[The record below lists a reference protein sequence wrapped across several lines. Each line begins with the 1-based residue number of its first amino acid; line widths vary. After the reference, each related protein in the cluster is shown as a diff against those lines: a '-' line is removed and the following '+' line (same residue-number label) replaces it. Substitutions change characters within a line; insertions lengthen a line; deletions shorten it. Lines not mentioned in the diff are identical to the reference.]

1 MANKVLED
9 FHGKDCAFVV
19 NRLQGEG
26 LNKLFA
32 IFEGI

>member
-1 MANKVLED
+1 MANTVLED

-19 NRLQGEG
+19 NWLQRKG

-32 IFEGI
+32 VFEGI